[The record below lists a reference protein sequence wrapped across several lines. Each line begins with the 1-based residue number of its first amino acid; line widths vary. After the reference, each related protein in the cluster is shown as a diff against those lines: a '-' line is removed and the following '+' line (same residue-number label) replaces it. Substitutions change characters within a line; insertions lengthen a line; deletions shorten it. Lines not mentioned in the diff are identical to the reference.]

1 MEQKDVGYYKTYFG
15 YCPMIEARGLD
26 GLAFG
31 VYWKIPD
38 NDDGWYFC
46 AGFRNDEPGNR
57 NGNTMA
63 CASDNGYMETYY
75 FFDNY

>member
-38 NDDGWYFC
+38 NDDDWYFC

-63 CASDNGYMETYY
+63 CADDEEDMETYY